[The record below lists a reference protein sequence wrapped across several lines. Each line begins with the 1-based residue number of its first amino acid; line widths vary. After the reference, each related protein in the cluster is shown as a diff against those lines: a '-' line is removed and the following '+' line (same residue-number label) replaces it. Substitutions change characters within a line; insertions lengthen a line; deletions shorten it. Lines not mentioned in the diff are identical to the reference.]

1 MTTKLNC
8 KVVDGLMPSEKIA
21 IIQGAD
27 GRTDEVS
34 VSAQS
39 ITGNQLMASEIGRR
53 DDKVLIELP
62 RESASGRWRMW
73 VNASSIGG

>member
-8 KVVDGLMPSEKIA
+8 KVIDGLMPSEKIA
-21 IIQGAD
+21 VIQSAD
-27 GRTDEVS
+27 GWSHEVI

-39 ITGNQLMASEIGRR
+39 ITGNQLMTSEIGRR
-53 DDKVLIELP
+53 NDQVLVELP
-62 RESASGRWRMW
+62 RESTSGRWRLW